1 MIYNRTNAVWLW
13 ATCLLLV
20 PVALAQKATVGV
32 TQIDAAAQSI
42 SCSGWDAYTG
52 NDCNADLAEGFR
64 VMLETAIF
72 KTGKMDLFER
82 SRMDAVEEQLLA
94 EGGLTDAGGK
104 VGSLTGVDYLMYG
117 AVTKFGSA
125 TQGTSVNTS
134 RFGRFGRK
142 AGGVNS
148 GKATVEMGV
157 DIRITDVETG
167 KILIADSV
175 EGSVQ
180 AGSAFSVGGVSSA
193 KGSADPFADVQR
205 VVAAMIAEKIVTY
218 RYPIK
223 IISKQGDGTLIV
235 NYGSIMLKPDDIL
248 VAFALGEAFVDPDTG
263 ETLGAEETELGSV
276 TVTQADARFSKARVA
291 SGDPAAFAVGTIL
304 KRGTTTS
311 SPDDGK
317 RKRSGA
323 KL

>member
-1 MIYNRTNAVWLW
+1 MIYNRTHAGWLW
-13 ATCLLLV
+13 AACLLLV
-20 PVALAQKATVGV
+20 PVSLAQKATVGV
-32 TQIDAAAQSI
+32 TQIEAAAQSI

-117 AVTKFGSA
+117 AVTKFGSN
-125 TQGTSVNTS
+125 TQATSVNTS

-142 AGGVNS
+142 AGGVNT

-157 DIRITDVETG
+157 DIRVTDVETG

-193 KGSADPFADVQR
+193 QGSADPFADVQR

-235 NYGSIMLKPDDIL
+235 NYGNIMLKPNDVL
-248 VAFALGEAFVDPDTG
+248 VAFALGESFVDPDTG

-276 TVTQADARFSKARVA
+276 SVTQADARFSKARVA
-291 SGDPAAFAVGTIL
+291 DGDPAAFTVGTIL
-304 KRGTTTS
+304 KRGTPAS
-311 SPDDGK
+311 NPDDGK
-317 RKRSGA
+317 RKRSGG

>member
-1 MIYNRTNAVWLW
+1 MIYSKTNPGWLW
-13 ATCLLLV
+13 VACLLLL
-20 PVALAQKATVGV
+20 PVSLAQKATVGV
-32 TQIDAAAQSI
+32 KQIDAAAQNI

-82 SRMDAVEEQLLA
+82 TRLDALDEQLLA
-94 EGGLTDAGGK
+94 ETGATDAGGTI
-104 VGSLTGVDYLMYG
+104 GGLTGVDYLMYG

-125 TQGTSVNTS
+125 GQATNVNTG

-142 AGGVNS
+142 AGGLS
-148 GKATVEMGV
+148 SAKSTVEMGV
-157 DIRITDVETG
+157 DIRVTDVHTG
-167 KILIADSV
+167 KIVIADSV

-180 AGSAFSVGGVSSA
+180 AGSAFSVGGITSA
-193 KGSADPFADVQR
+193 KGSGDPFADVQR

-218 RYPIK
+218 RFPIK
-223 IISKQGDGTLIV
+223 IISKQGDGTLII
-235 NYGSIMLKPDDIL
+235 NYGNIMLKPNDIL
-248 VAFALGEAFVDPDTG
+248 VAFAVGESFVDPDTG

-276 TVTQADARFSKARVA
+276 AVTESAARFSKARVRD
-291 SGDPAAFAVGTIL
+291 GDVAAFSSGTLL
-304 KRGTTTS
+304 KRGETIAD
-311 SPDDGK
+311 PDDGK
-317 RKRSGA
+317 RKRSGG